1 MTAGGRIGLKDIA
14 IEPFRIFLPAAVLVG
29 ILAVS
34 LWPLHFGG
42 IVAFYPGI
50 AHAQLMAHGFFG
62 GFIFGVL
69 GTGLP
74 RMLSVKPFS
83 LVEVLLLFAIYAA
96 MVVLNLSGRVT
107 YAAMAALVLLA
118 TFFSCAI
125 PRIIRRKDLPPP
137 GFVLVGLALLCLA
150 VGSGL
155 SIAETYR
162 AEETPV
168 FWITLQRL
176 LSYQGFVLLPILGV
190 GGFLLP
196 RFFDLPNTHE
206 FEESRTPVPAWKR
219 KAGLALAA
227 GVAVIVSFFVEA
239 SGRERLGHAIR
250 FVVVGAYLLSQVP
263 IYRSAIHK
271 NTIRA
276 CLTLAIS
283 LMLLGFLAVTVYPVN
298 RVAVL
303 HMTLVGGFAVLS
315 FGVATRVVFGHSGN
329 QSLLARPNRWLWV
342 AVGLMVLGMAT
353 RISGDF
359 FPQVRVSHY
368 NYGAAA
374 WIIGTVVWATYVL
387 SKVLVRDPDDS

>member
-1 MTAGGRIGLKDIA
+1 MKAGECIGLKDIA
-14 IEPFRIFLPAAVLVG
+14 VEPFRVFFPAAVLVG
-29 ILAVS
+29 ILGVS

-50 AHAQLMAHGFFG
+50 AHAQLMTHGFFG

-83 LVEVLLLFAIYAA
+83 LPEVLLLFAIYAA
-96 MVVLNLSGRVT
+96 MVLLNFSGRVT
-107 YAAMAALVLLA
+107 YAAIAAIVLLA
-118 TFFSCAI
+118 AFFSCTV
-125 PRIIRRKDLPPP
+125 PRIVKRKDVPPP
-137 GFVLVGLALLCLA
+137 GFVLVGMALLCLGVA
-150 VGSGL
+150 AAL
-155 SIAETYR
+155 SLAETYR
-162 AEETPV
+162 TDEMPV
-168 FWITLQRL
+168 SWITFQRL

-206 FEESRTPVPAWKR
+206 FDESRTPAAGWKR
-219 KAGLALAA
+219 KAGLAFAA
-227 GVAVIVSFFVEA
+227 GAAIIVSFLVEA

-250 FVVVGAYLLSQVP
+250 FVVSGTYLLSQVP

-276 CLTLAIS
+276 CLTLAIG
-283 LMLLGFLAVTVYPVN
+283 LMLLGFLVVTIYPVN

-303 HMTLVGGFAVLS
+303 HLTLVGGFAVLT

-329 QSLLARPNRWLWV
+329 QPSLSRPNRWLWV
-342 AVGLMVLGMAT
+342 AVGLMVIGMAT

-359 FPQVRVSHY
+359 YPQVRVSHY
-368 NYGAAA
+368 NYGAGA
-374 WIIGTVVWATYVL
+374 WIMGTIVWAIYVL
-387 SKVLVRDPDDS
+387 PKTLLRDPDQ

>member
-1 MTAGGRIGLKDIA
+1 MTTVERIGLKDIA
-14 IEPFRIFLPAAVLVG
+14 VEPFRIFFPAAVLVG
-29 ILAVS
+29 ILGVS

-42 IVAFYPGI
+42 VVSFYPGI
-50 AHAQLMAHGFFG
+50 AHAQLMTHGFFG

-83 LVEVLLLFAIYAA
+83 LAEVILLFAIYAV
-96 MVVLNLSGRVT
+96 MVLLNFSGRVT
-107 YAAMAALVLLA
+107 YAVIAALVLLA
-118 TFFSCAI
+118 AFFSSAI
-125 PRIIRRKDLPPP
+125 PRVIKRKDVPPP
-137 GFVLVGLALLCLA
+137 GFVLVGMALLCLGVAA
-150 VGSGL
+150 VL
-155 SIAETYR
+155 SLVETYR
-162 AEETPV
+162 SEEMPV
-168 FWITLQRL
+168 FWITFQRL
-176 LSYQGFVLLPILGV
+176 LSYQGFVLLPIMGV

-206 FEESRTPVPAWKR
+206 FEESRTPPASWKR
-219 KAGLALAA
+219 KAGLALTA
-227 GVAVIVSFFVEA
+227 GAGIIISFLIEA

-250 FVVVGAYLLSQVP
+250 FVVSGTFLLSQVP

-276 CLTLAIS
+276 CLTLAIG
-283 LMLLGFLAVTVYPVN
+283 LMLLGFLVVTLYPVN

-303 HMTLVGGFAVLS
+303 HLTLVGGFALLT

-329 QSLLARPNRWLWV
+329 HPRPNRWLWV
-342 AVGLMVLGMAT
+342 AVGLMMLGMAT

-368 NYGAAA
+368 NYGAGA
-374 WIIGTVVWATYVL
+374 WIMGTIVWAIYVL
-387 SKVLVRDPDDS
+387 PKVLLRDPDP